1 MCRGSVLVVST
12 NVGFPSG
19 TEASTSPYKVKEI
32 DLLRN
37 GKASSCLVVIY
48 KLQSSLSFWK
58 CYAEEIHRR
67 KRSDRRLYAAEY
79 LTQAYH
85 KGSHSEFAE
94 AIGRVC
100 RARNCM
106 SEVAAKTGLARPA
119 LYNALGPTGN
129 PRLSTLY
136 AVLKAL
142 NLEVVLKPSQPVSNH
157 DH

>member
-1 MCRGSVLVVST
+1 MQKKSIDESVLTDDV
-12 NVGFPSG
+12 
-19 TEASTSPYKVKEI
+19 
-32 DLLRN
+32 
-37 GKASSCLVVIY
+37 
-48 KLQSSLSFWK
+48 
-58 CYAEEIHRR
+58 
-67 KRSDRRLYAAEY
+67 YAAEY

-100 RARNCM
+100 RARNYM

>member
-1 MCRGSVLVVST
+1 MVRPRVVLLSFINYNRVCHFGNAMQKKSIDESVLTDDV
-12 NVGFPSG
+12 
-19 TEASTSPYKVKEI
+19 
-32 DLLRN
+32 
-37 GKASSCLVVIY
+37 
-48 KLQSSLSFWK
+48 
-58 CYAEEIHRR
+58 
-67 KRSDRRLYAAEY
+67 YAAEY